1 MRTVVIIP
9 SRMGSSRYPGKPLAR
24 ILDLPMIEHVRRR
37 ALLCRDVDEVVVATC
52 DDEIREVVQSHGGRV
67 IMTSDRHQ
75 RCTDR
80 IAEAAAHIEADIVVN
95 VQGDEPC
102 VFPQCVSDVARPVGE
117 GEDCR
122 CSTLIYPVA
131 TYEELANP
139 NYVKVVL
146 SQSGRVLYF
155 CRNVIPSRREGQSP
169 KLYKQ
174 SGIMAYR
181 KDFLLE
187 FSSWPQTPL
196 ERVESCDMLRILE
209 HDVPV
214 RGVVTP
220 YETPG
225 VDVPEDIRAV
235 EELIGSD
242 AQQKAFYEQIVR
254 MSPASGA

>member
-1 MRTVVIIP
+1 
-9 SRMGSSRYPGKPLAR
+9 MGSSRYPGKPLAK

-37 ALLCRDVDEVVVATC
+37 ALLCEEADQVVVATC
-52 DDEIREVVQSHGGRV
+52 DDEIRETVESHGGEV
-67 IMTSDRHQ
+67 IMTSDRHE

-80 IAEAAAHIEADIVVN
+80 IAEAAAHVEADIVVN

-102 VFPQCVSDVARPVGE
+102 VFPQCVGDVARPVR
-117 GEDCR
+117 EDAECL

-139 NYVKVVL
+139 NYVKTVL

-155 CRNVIPSRREGQSP
+155 CRNAIPSRREGESP
-169 KLYKQ
+169 RLYKQ

-181 KDFLLE
+181 KDFLRQ
-187 FSSWPQTPL
+187 FASWPQTPL
-196 ERVESCDMLRILE
+196 ERVESCDMLRIRE
-209 HDVPV
+209 NDVPI

-225 VDVPEDIRAV
+225 VDVPEDIRTV
-235 EELIGSD
+235 EELIRSD
-242 AQQKAFYEQIVR
+242 RSQQDLYQQIVE
-254 MSPASGA
+254 MAH

>member
-1 MRTVVIIP
+1 
-9 SRMGSSRYPGKPLAR
+9 MGSSRYPGKPLAR
-24 ILDLPMIEHVRRR
+24 ILELPMIEHVRRR
-37 ALLCRDVDEVVVATC
+37 AMLCRDVDEVLVATC
-52 DDEIREVVQSHGGRV
+52 DEEIRRVVEGYGGRV
-67 IMTSDRHQ
+67 VMTSDKHE

-80 IAEAAAHIEADIVVN
+80 IAEAARHIEADIVVN

-102 VFPQCVSDVARPVGE
+102 VFPQCVSDVARPVR
-117 GEDCR
+117 EDAHCL
-122 CSTLIYPVA
+122 CSTLVYPVA

-139 NYVKVVL
+139 NYVKTVL

-155 CRNVIPSRREGQSP
+155 SRQAIPSRREGESP

-209 HDVPV
+209 NDVPV

-235 EELIGSD
+235 EELIRSD
-242 AQQKAFYEQIVR
+242 RSQQDLYQQIVE
-254 MSPASGA
+254 MAH

>member
-9 SRMGSSRYPGKPLAR
+9 SRMGSSRYPGKPLAK

-37 ALLCRDVDEVVVATC
+37 ALLCQDADQVVVATC
-52 DDEIREVVQSHGGRV
+52 DDEIRETVESHGGKV
-67 IMTSDRHQ
+67 IMTSDRHE

-80 IAEAAAHIEADIVVN
+80 IAEAAAHVEADIVVN

-102 VFPQCVSDVARPVGE
+102 VFPQCVSDVARPVR
-117 GEDCR
+117 EDAECL

-139 NYVKVVL
+139 NYVKTVL

-155 CRNVIPSRREGQSP
+155 CRNAIPSRREGESP
-169 KLYKQ
+169 RLYKQ

-181 KDFLLE
+181 KDLLLQ
-187 FSSWPQTPL
+187 FASWPQTPL

-209 HDVPV
+209 NDVPI

-225 VDVPEDIRAV
+225 VDVPEDIRTV
-235 EELIGSD
+235 EELIRSD
-242 AQQKAFYEQIVR
+242 RLQQDLYRQIVE
-254 MSPASGA
+254 MAH

>member
-1 MRTVVIIP
+1 
-9 SRMGSSRYPGKPLAR
+9 MGSSRYPGKPLAK

-37 ALLCRDVDEVVVATC
+37 ALLCEDADEVVVATC
-52 DDEIREVVQSHGGRV
+52 DDEIREAVESHGGKV
-67 IMTSDRHQ
+67 IMTSDKHE

-80 IAEAAAHIEADIVVN
+80 IAEAAAHVEADIVVN

-102 VFPQCVSDVARPVGE
+102 VFPQCVSDVARPVR
-117 GEDCR
+117 EDAECL

-131 TYEELANP
+131 TYEELENP
-139 NYVKVVL
+139 NYVKTVL

-155 CRNVIPSRREGQSP
+155 CRNAIPSRRESESP
-169 KLYKQ
+169 RLYKQ

-181 KDFLLE
+181 RDFLLQ
-187 FSSWPQTPL
+187 FASWPQTPL

-209 HDVPV
+209 NDVPI

-225 VDVPEDIRAV
+225 VDVPEDIRTV
-235 EELIGSD
+235 EELIRSD
-242 AQQKAFYEQIVR
+242 SAQQDLYQQIVE
-254 MSPASGA
+254 MAH

>member
-9 SRMGSSRYPGKPLAR
+9 SRMGSSRYPGKPLAK

-37 ALLCRDVDEVVVATC
+37 ALLCQDADEVVVATC
-52 DDEIREVVQSHGGRV
+52 DDEIRETVESHGGRV
-67 IMTSDRHQ
+67 IMTSDRHE

-80 IAEAAAHIEADIVVN
+80 IAEAAAHVEADIVVN

-102 VFPQCVSDVARPVGE
+102 VFPQCVSDVARPVRE
-117 GEDCR
+117 NPDCL

-139 NYVKVVL
+139 NYVKTVL

-155 CRNVIPSRREGQSP
+155 CRNAIPSRREGESP

-181 KDFLLE
+181 KDLLLQ
-187 FSSWPQTPL
+187 FASWPQAPL

-209 HDVPV
+209 NDVPIQ
-214 RGVVTP
+214 GVVTP

-225 VDVPEDIRAV
+225 VDVPEDIRTV
-235 EELIGSD
+235 EELIRSD
-242 AQQKAFYEQIVR
+242 RSQQDLYRQIVET
-254 MSPASGA
+254 GH